1 MNKPIY
7 LLDTN
12 IVSELTKPFPNQNVV
27 SKINELKHLC
37 AISSTTW
44 NELLYGIEIM
54 PSGKNK
60 DYQFSFLVDEIQAAF
75 PIIPYDN
82 HSSWIQA
89 DIRSRLKESGK
100 KQSFQ
105 DTQIASIAISNQM
118 VLVTRNL
125 DDFKPMQ
132 EVSSVLHL
140 ENWFEE

>member
-1 MNKPIY
+1 MKKPIY

-12 IVSELTKPFPNQNVV
+12 IVSELTKPQPNQNVIQ
-27 SKINELKHLC
+27 KITELQSLC

-44 NELLYGIEIM
+44 QELMFGLEIM
-54 PSGKNK
+54 PEGKKKNL
-60 DYQFSFLVDEIQAAF
+60 QFSIIVDKIQAAF

-89 DIRSRLKESGK
+89 EIRSKLKEIGVIK
-100 KQSFQ
+100 SFQ

-125 DDFKPMQ
+125 NDFEPMQ
-132 EVSSVLHL
+132 KASSVLYL
-140 ENWFEE
+140 ENWFED

>member
-1 MNKPIY
+1 MNKPLY

-12 IVSELTKPFPNQNVV
+12 IVSELSKPQPNQKVIQ
-27 SKINELKHLC
+27 KITELQSLC

-44 NELLYGIEIM
+44 QELMFGLEIM
-54 PSGKNK
+54 PEGKKKNL
-60 DYQFSFLVDEIQAAF
+60 QFSIIVDKIQAAF

-82 HSSWIQA
+82 HSSRIQA

-100 KQSFQ
+100 TQSFQ

-132 EVSSVLHL
+132 EVSNVLYL